1 MGLAETQR
9 SVIGREL
16 AGEPWGTVWI
26 YCSYP
31 VVAAGLRSIFEKRA
45 RVHVGLASP
54 AEGAVPSCAIF
65 DAGGVEVR
73 RRAFSVSGGHPEI
86 PILGSSLHVDLPL
99 ARVASQHAAPFGL
112 CLSVRR
118 LVGTLRLTPSLVSR
132 SASPFSL
139 LTC

>member
-1 MGLAETQR
+1 VGLAETQR

-16 AGEPWGTVWI
+16 LGEPLGTVWI

-31 VVAAGLRSIFEKRA
+31 VVAAGPRSIFEKRA
-45 RVHVGLASP
+45 RVHAGLATP

-73 RRAFSVSGGHPEI
+73 RRAYSVSGGLPEI
-86 PILGSSLHVDLPL
+86 PIPVSILHVDLPL

-112 CLSVRR
+112 RLSA
-118 LVGTLRLTPSLVSR
+118 R
-132 SASPFSL
+132 SG
-139 LTC
+139 

>member
-16 AGEPWGTVWI
+16 GSEPLGTIWI

-31 VVAAGLRSIFEKRA
+31 VVAAGLRSIFEKRT

-65 DAGGVEVR
+65 DAGGVQFR
-73 RRAFSVSGGHPEI
+73 RRAYSVSGGHPEI
-86 PILGSSLHVDLPL
+86 PILVSSLYVDLPL
-99 ARVASQHAAPFGL
+99 ARVAAQHAAPFGL
-112 CLSVRR
+112 RLSARR

-132 SASPFSL
+132 SASPFSF
-139 LTC
+139 LTY

>member
-1 MGLAETQR
+1 MELAETQR

-31 VVAAGLRSIFEKRA
+31 VVAAGPRSIFEKRA

-65 DAGGVEVR
+65 DAGGLEVR
-73 RRAFSVSGGHPEI
+73 RRAYSVSGGSPRNPHP
-86 PILGSSLHVDLPL
+86 GLHPAHGPA
-99 ARVASQHAAPFGL
+99 ARPRGLSARCAFRAP
-112 CLSVRR
+112 
-118 LVGTLRLTPSLVSR
+118 LVGTTPCPHAQADAFACEQVS
-132 SASPFSL
+132 FSL
-139 LTC
+139 

>member
-1 MGLAETQR
+1 VGLAETQR

-31 VVAAGLRSIFEKRA
+31 VVAAGLRSIFEKRT

-65 DAGGVEVR
+65 DAGSVEVR
-73 RRAFSVSGGHPEI
+73 RRAFSVSGGSPGN
-86 PILGSSLHVDLPL
+86 PDPRLQPACGPA
-99 ARVASQHAAPFGL
+99 ARPRGL
-112 CLSVRR
+112 SARCALRAL
-118 LVGTLRLTPSLVSR
+118 LVGTAPCRHAQADAFACQQVS
-132 SASPFSL
+132 FSL
-139 LTC
+139 

>member
-16 AGEPWGTVWI
+16 VGEPLGTVWI

-31 VVAAGLRSIFEKRA
+31 VVATGLRSIFEKRA

-73 RRAFSVSGGHPEI
+73 RRAYSVSGGSPGN
-86 PILGSSLHVDLPL
+86 PDPWSPACTWTCRSPPWPL
-99 ARVASQHAAPFGL
+99 
-112 CLSVRR
+112 
-118 LVGTLRLTPSLVSR
+118 GTLRPSGSACRHGALSAR
-132 SASPFSL
+132 SG
-139 LTC
+139 